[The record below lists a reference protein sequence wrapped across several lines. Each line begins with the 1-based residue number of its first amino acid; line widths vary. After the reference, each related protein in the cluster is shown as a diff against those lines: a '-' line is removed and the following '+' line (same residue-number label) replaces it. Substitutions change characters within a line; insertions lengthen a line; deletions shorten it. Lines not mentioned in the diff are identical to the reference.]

1 LNLSVIEQSLLE
13 KLVEALR
20 CMPGV
25 GRKSAQRIAHYLLQR
40 DRDGAKYLSE
50 LMADAMERIGNCKRC
65 RNFTE
70 NEFCHICMDK
80 KRDDSIICVVENPS
94 DVDAIEEAN
103 FRGIYFVL
111 LGHLSPLDG
120 IGPDDIGLDQFETL
134 LGNKDLKEVILATNT
149 TVEGE
154 ATAHYISEMV
164 KVRNLKVTR
173 IAHGVPM
180 GGELEFV
187 NSMTII
193 HALDDRKV
201 I

>member
-1 LNLSVIEQSLLE
+1 MIEQSLLE

>member
-1 LNLSVIEQSLLE
+1 MIEQSLLE

-187 NSMTII
+187 NSMTIV

>member
-1 LNLSVIEQSLLE
+1 MIEQSLLE

-50 LMADAMERIGNCKRC
+50 LMADAMERIGNCKSC

-164 KVRNLKVTR
+164 KAHNLKVTR

>member
-1 LNLSVIEQSLLE
+1 VIEQSLLE

-187 NSMTII
+187 NSMTIV

>member
-1 LNLSVIEQSLLE
+1 MIESSLLE

-20 CMPGV
+20 CMPGI
-25 GRKSAQRIAHYLLQR
+25 GKKSAQRIAHYLLQR
-40 DRDGAKYLSE
+40 DREGARHLSE
-50 LMADAMERIGNCKRC
+50 VMTNAMEKIGNCERC
-65 RNFTE
+65 RNFSE
-70 NEFCHICMDK
+70 NTLCQICMDK
-80 KRDDSIICVVENPS
+80 RRDNSVICVVENPS

-111 LGHLSPLDG
+111 LGHLSPLDS

-134 LGNKDLKEVILATNT
+134 LGDKDLKEVILATNT

-154 ATAHYISEMV
+154 ATAHYISELV
-164 KVRNLKVTR
+164 KARGLKVAR

-187 NSMTII
+187 NSMTIV
-193 HALDDRKV
+193 HALDDRKA

>member
-1 LNLSVIEQSLLE
+1 VIEQSLLE

-164 KVRNLKVTR
+164 KARNLKVTR

-187 NSMTII
+187 NSMTIV

>member
-1 LNLSVIEQSLLE
+1 MIEESLLE
-13 KLVEALR
+13 KLIESLR
-20 CMPGV
+20 CMPGI

-40 DRDGAKYLSE
+40 DRDGAKYLSDVME
-50 LMADAMERIGNCKRC
+50 RAMEKIGNCKRC

-70 NEFCHICMDK
+70 NDLCEICVDK
-80 KRDDSIICVVENPS
+80 KRDNSIICVVENPS

-134 LGNKDLKEVILATNT
+134 LGNENLREVILATNT

-164 KVRNLKVTR
+164 KSRDLKVTR

-187 NSMTII
+187 NSVTIM
-193 HALDDRKV
+193 HALDDRKA